1 MFQFWF
7 VGMFDKAY
15 GNLINYF
22 DYLRASLTQIF
33 AWITYQFFLLD
44 DLTMCCLSEL
54 IRQTIVT

>member
-1 MFQFWF
+1 
-7 VGMFDKAY
+7 MFDKAY